1 MQKESMKRGVRQ
13 IRRYIQ
19 AIGAILKN
27 LSPSREFQAATLEH
41 QRDMAINSVEQ
52 FYLSLHLPHQKIPHC
67 RFSTKRKLMQL
78 YSRNVVYERVDDEG
92 CIFLDLERD
101 IHLFLPFVGFDE
113 YVGLCVDVYESYSLK
128 IRKPFIFIDIGAN
141 MLNTA
146 LLFAQNP
153 LCAKVFSYE
162 IVPDIYELGR
172 QNVHLNPALQSK
184 IVSFNFGLYNANK
197 DMEVTYYP
205 VWPGASGISEK
216 LKEEEWLATTT
227 DNDFLA
233 SGNRKHFIA
242 PVKEACTVITENHV
256 HFQEHE
262 LVIKI
267 DAENSEFEI
276 LENLLPLFD
285 KIYCFFV
292 EIHSPTALEKVTAL
306 FQHRNF
312 DVEEKHVRVFYNRDR
327 MNLY

>member
-1 MQKESMKRGVRQ
+1 M
-13 IRRYIQ
+13 
-19 AIGAILKN
+19 
-27 LSPSREFQAATLEH
+27 T
-41 QRDMAINSVEQ
+41 INAVEQ
-52 FYLSLHLPHQKIPHC
+52 FYLSLHLPRQIPHC
-67 RFSTKRKLMQL
+67 RFSTKRKLMHL
-78 YSRNVVYERVDDEG
+78 YSRNVVYERAADEG
-92 CIFLDLERD
+92 CIFFDLEHD
-101 IHLFLPFVGFDE
+101 IHLLLPFVGFDE
-113 YVGLCVDVYESYSLK
+113 HVAVCVEPYESYSLK

-162 IVPDIYELGR
+162 IIPEVYELGR
-172 QNVHLNPALQSK
+172 QNARLNPALQGK
-184 IVSFNFGLYNANK
+184 IASFNFGLYNANK
-197 DMEVTYYP
+197 DVEVTYYP
-205 VWPGASGISEK
+205 IRPGSGGISEK

-227 DNDFLA
+227 DNDYLA
-233 SGNRKHFIA
+233 PGNRKNFIA
-242 PVKEACTVITENHV
+242 PVKEARAVINENHA

-285 KIYCFFV
+285 KVYCFLV
-292 EIHSPTALEKVTAL
+292 EIHSSKALEKITAL

-312 DVEEKHVRVFYNRDR
+312 DVKKPSMQVFVFYNRDR
-327 MNLY
+327 INV